1 MKMHLDS
8 AVLAIP
14 GETFGSMTAE
24 YLHRTD
30 SKVRMAS
37 CWPFAKCAYGQH
49 DESDGAEMTDSPVS
63 TYFELTHATGYNLDL
78 DVPPLQVENR
88 NGNGNPILP
97 GYTGRVWFPFLFY
110 RDAKKSLPG
119 PIRATSRMRNE
130 SRNELDCVGSKGKP
144 WMTLSIFGTAESG
157 LILAS
162 MR

>member
-63 TYFELTHATGYNLDL
+63 TYFELTHAKGYNL
-78 DVPPLQVENR
+78 DVPPL
-88 NGNGNPILP
+88 
-97 GYTGRVWFPFLFY
+97 
-110 RDAKKSLPG
+110 
-119 PIRATSRMRNE
+119 
-130 SRNELDCVGSKGKP
+130 
-144 WMTLSIFGTAESG
+144 
-157 LILAS
+157 
-162 MR
+162 